1 MIKYP
6 PTLSIYPF
14 WQRLSLGT
22 LKVILAGVLICI
34 AGAFLALWQPAYV
47 RVGTLQEEKAHWQ
60 DVRRKG
66 ITQPNTIIPT
76 MDQLPHM
83 IELCRNAFA
92 DAGVDVVSLNV
103 ERFGERREAGKGARI
118 DYALVNLRL
127 LGQWPGIVTSLAAL
141 EKMQGISIHVQEAVL
156 SEAGGEAI
164 LQIYYCTGE

>member
-1 MIKYP
+1 MIKSP
-6 PTLSIYPF
+6 PTHSIYPF
-14 WQRLSLGT
+14 CQRLSPRT
-22 LKVILAGVLICI
+22 LKVIIAGVLICI
-34 AGAFLALWQPAYV
+34 AGAFLALWQPAYM
-47 RVGTLQEEKAHWQ
+47 RLGSLQEEKAYWQ

-66 ITQPNTIIPT
+66 MTQPNTIIPT
-76 MDQLPHM
+76 MDQLPDM
-83 IELCRNAFA
+83 IELCRHTFA
-92 DAGVDVVSLNV
+92 DVGVDVVSLNV